1 MKTLNLSFEDKQF
14 EALKSKKNST
24 ENWQNY
30 LLRLVGNKEPTEN
43 HPQTGSTTTEESKK
57 LLFEGSKE

>member
-1 MKTLNLSFEDKQF
+1 MKCKHCQYEWTPRKDNPVACPRCKMYIWEKD
-14 EALKSKKNST
+14 
-24 ENWQNY
+24 
-30 LLRLVGNKEPTEN
+30 